1 MSKRNDKIQAMK
13 SAGES
18 LNIEWSKTKIT
29 PEKNEDLMREKIGEI
44 ITKNRKKGFSF
55 FR

>member
-1 MSKRNDKIQAMK
+1 MSRHTDKINAMK
-13 SAGES
+13 LAGKALKEKWAKS
-18 LNIEWSKTKIT
+18 KIT

-44 ITKNRKKGFSF
+44 IQKNRKKGFSF